1 MSARGGIWEAW
12 GDLGLPERAAAKR
25 EANPEQRAWKSRKC
39 RGRGDSLHSSPTPNH
54 GKRKNPAEG
63 EARRGWKEF
72 RGGKG
77 SAFASDLADHLTA
90 TVVAAARAGDMAG
103 DGGAAFWAALECG
116 CLPAVCALTHALA
129 ALGLSALRIG
139 HESIEVGSVLLV

>member
-1 MSARGGIWEAW
+1 MPHPIKTTEKTPPSIRLGGV
-12 GDLGLPERAAAKR
+12 
-25 EANPEQRAWKSRKC
+25 
-39 RGRGDSLHSSPTPNH
+39 
-54 GKRKNPAEG
+54 GKNSDGAE
-63 EARRGWKEF
+63 
-72 RGGKG
+72 
-77 SAFASDLADHLTA
+77 SAFASDLADHLTT

-129 ALGLSALRIG
+129 ALGLSARRIG

>member
-1 MSARGGIWEAW
+1 MRGFRS
-12 GDLGLPERAAAKR
+12 GLLRSR
-25 EANPEQRAWKSRKC
+25 EANPEQRTRMSRK
-39 RGRGDSLHSSPTPNH
+39 GAGGGEILYTASPTPNH

-90 TVVAAARAGDMAG
+90 TVVAAAWAGDMAG

>member
-1 MSARGGIWEAW
+1 MHGIFPWQ
-12 GDLGLPERAAAKR
+12 GI
-25 EANPEQRAWKSRKC
+25 
-39 RGRGDSLHSSPTPNH
+39 SSHN
-54 GKRKNPAEG
+54 KRKNPARMKPG
-63 EARRGWKEF
+63 GVGKIQR
-72 RGGKG
+72 GKG
-77 SAFASDLADHLTA
+77 SAFAGDLADHLT
-90 TVVAAARAGDMAG
+90 TTIVAAARAGDMAG